1 LIRRTSINSIS
12 EIHKEKEMADF
23 RRLFYALALVALLAG
38 LTVPASAQAAP
49 FQCIANAGVPPLIRA
64 EGWTELVGDLTL
76 NCTGGT
82 PTPAGQIVQP
92 VNISISISTN
102 LTSRLLS
109 GGLWSEA
116 LLIIDEPHS
125 ATNPTRP
132 ILNCGASGALDSGL
146 SGPNVCSIVS
156 TGNPVQT
163 YDGTP
168 NGYGFTIGGVGT
180 AGTCTGGPS
189 GGVPTTLPASGSY
202 GCGRPNVW
210 QGRLGT
216 AQDPN
221 QYNAISWLGVP
232 LDPPG
237 TSTNRTIRITN
248 IRADAHTLGISAPG
262 NFFLNTVQMGIQING
277 NTALSINNP
286 QQTVADVVVGLVTSI
301 KQTNFSFLQCVGE
314 HYFGGG
320 ITGSVFAPGST
331 TPQTTVFTSTPGQTT
346 GVSAFSN
353 GVPQFSFTEGFG
365 SSWKAKNI
373 AHILAST
380 NANAGNGNQV
390 STASYW
396 TYDGFSSAAAGTL
409 NYPKDFNQ
417 NVPGAI
423 YNSESGFMY
432 PGGVPAGCTALDT
445 PSGDPSPNPPFGVGT
460 VTVTATSQALS
471 NSTCIANAGIADQG
485 TRLQVTISNIPAGA
499 FVLVPEA
506 ILLTNGTCNFTT
518 ILSCNSGVAVLV
530 TTDASGAGA
539 YSPVAT
545 GTAAGS
551 ALAASLTYT
560 PLASSGM
567 AVYEVIFA
575 DPFSIETAVVQALVA
590 YQPNLNL
597 NQPSPTTTAQAFG
610 GFAPFYSS
618 AAAHEPQPLPFQTSL
633 PVPRFAPGTVPA
645 NPNFFNVNK
654 CACDLLFPFVSAQA
668 GYDTGI
674 AIANTSMDNLGIA
687 GNSAAL
693 QQFGGVEFWYYGT
706 GNNGGTAP
714 PAQCT
719 NAASPG
725 TCPAATTVPAGQ
737 ILTYVLSSGGGSIGS
752 GANGLDNRANGFSGY
767 IIAQAQFQYCHAY
780 AFITAVGAGPLSQA
794 VSEGYLGLI
803 LDNSS
808 FNCNS
813 GAKVAGLC
821 RTGQSA
827 ENLVH

>member
-1 LIRRTSINSIS
+1 
-12 EIHKEKEMADF
+12 MADF

>member
-1 LIRRTSINSIS
+1 
-12 EIHKEKEMADF
+12 MADF

-76 NCTGGT
+76 NCNGGV

-132 ILNCGASGALDSGL
+132 ILNCGASGAPDSGL

-156 TGNPVQT
+156 TGNPTQT

-189 GGVPTTLPASGSY
+189 GGTPATLPASGSY

-277 NTALSINNP
+277 NTALAINNP

-314 HYFGGG
+314 HNS
-320 ITGSVFAPGST
+320 ITNGNVFATGST
-331 TPQTTVFTSTPGQTT
+331 TPQTTVFTTTPGQIT
-346 GVSAFSN
+346 GASFFSN
-353 GVPQFSFTEGFG
+353 GVPQFQFTEGFG

-373 AHILAST
+373 AHILSYT
-380 NANAGNGNQV
+380 NTNAGNGYLP
-390 STASYW
+390 TAASYW
-396 TYDGFSSAAAGTL
+396 AYDGFNSTSPGGTM

-423 YNSESGFMY
+423 YNTESGFEY
-432 PGGVPAGCTALDT
+432 PGTATGCSQTLAAT
-445 PSGDPSPNPPFGVGT
+445 VGDPSPNPPFGVGT
-460 VTVTATSQALS
+460 VPVTAVTQALS
-471 NSTCIANAGIADQG
+471 NGTCIANAGIADQG
-485 TRLQVTISNIPAGA
+485 TRLQVTISNIPSGA

-506 ILLTNGTCNFTT
+506 IFLNNGTTT
-518 ILSCNSGVAVLV
+518 GTPGIANNSGVAVLV
-530 TTDASGAGA
+530 TTDANGAGTYA
-539 YSPVAT
+539 PIQT
-545 GTAAGS
+545 GTS
-551 ALAASLTYT
+551 AVTASLTYT

-567 AVYEVIFA
+567 AVYEVLFA
-575 DPFSIETAVVQALVA
+575 DPFSIESATVPALVA

-618 AAAHEPQPLPFQTSL
+618 AAAHEPQPLPFQTAL

-645 NPNFFNVNK
+645 NPNFFDVNK
-654 CACDLLFPFVSAQA
+654 CACNLLFPFVSAQA

-674 AIANTSMDNLGIA
+674 AIANTSMDNLGVA

-725 TCPAATTVPAGQ
+725 TCPAVTTVPAGQ
-737 ILTYVLSSGGGSIGS
+737 ILTYVLSSGGGSIGA

-803 LDNSS
+803 LDNGSW
-808 FNCNS
+808 NCNS